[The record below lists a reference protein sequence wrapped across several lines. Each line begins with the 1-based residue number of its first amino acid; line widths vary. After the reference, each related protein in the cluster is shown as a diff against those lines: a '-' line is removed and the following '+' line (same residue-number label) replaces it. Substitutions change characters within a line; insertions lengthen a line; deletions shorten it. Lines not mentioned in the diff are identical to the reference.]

1 MLPNEIETEDI
12 TMGMV
17 SYYVIKDIESWTRQ
31 CEDKSILERYDNLF
45 EALGKFKEYKKSIK
59 EYPDDTARTTLGIN
73 INGIEFDVIHV
84 REGENYLVSD
94 FMKMPGVT
102 ECEKFIEDLNVIN
115 QEIGFDKIRLS
126 REMTLSEEKKYVRNN
141 VEKAN
146 CRNQEIVNNIMDN
159 FESFYA
165 SGKLNQY
172 KPRMNQR
179 IVTENKLISEWDNP
193 YLKFTPIKLQRK
205 RSVR

>member
-1 MLPNEIETEDI
+1 MLPNVIEI
-12 TMGMV
+12 V
-17 SYYVIKDIESWTRQ
+17 NYYVIKDIESWTRQ

-45 EALGKFKEYKKSIK
+45 EALDKFKEYKKSIK
-59 EYPDDTARTTLGIN
+59 EYPDDAARTTLGMN

-94 FMKMPGVT
+94 FIKMSGVT
-102 ECEKFIEDLNVIN
+102 ECEEFIEDLNVIN
-115 QEIGFDKIRLS
+115 QEIGFDKIRLY
-126 REMTLSEEKKYVRNN
+126 RKMTLLEEKKYVRNN
-141 VEKAN
+141 VEKAR

-159 FESFYA
+159 FELFYDL
-165 SGKLNQY
+165 GKLNKY

-179 IVTENKLISEWDNP
+179 IVTEDKLISEWDNP
-193 YLKFTPIKLQRK
+193 YLKDIAIKSHRK